1 MTRNEF
7 IRDIEDFYD
16 LTRFAW
22 DNNIE
27 CLEYVRDWDAYVD
40 WVNENVRYWDSNP
53 FELGSWLCSLPDYGD
68 WFDVEDEPVRIEDDF
83 DDYKERVLEEMDR
96 YEMWDDEEDEE
107 EEAPA
112 AAPAQPADL
121 WRTGRFECP
130 PPPDPEPENEG
141 FLLLLR
147 G

>member
-16 LTRFAW
+16 LCRFAYEN
-22 DNNIE
+22 DVE
-27 CLEYVRDWDAYVD
+27 CMSYVKDWDAYKD
-40 WVNENVRYWDSNP
+40 WINDNINYWDNGP
-53 FELGSWLCSLPDYGD
+53 FELGEWLYSLPDCGG
-68 WFDVEDEPVRIEDDF
+68 WFDVEYEVTCIDGDF
-83 DDYKERVLEEMDR
+83 EDYKERVLEEMDR
-96 YEMWDDEEDEE
+96 YGQWDEEDEE

-141 FLLLLR
+141 FLMLLR